1 MATQTVY
8 RVGNS
13 VAVTIPKEYQKE
25 LGIKSGSKVSW
36 KKTKQGLLLTSPKSE
51 TSLTPEFKEWLE
63 GISQN
68 EADLIKEL
76 AKK

>member
-1 MATQTVY
+1 MLTQKVY

-25 LGIKSGSKVSW
+25 LGIESGSKVSW
-36 KKTKQGLLLTSPKSE
+36 KKTKKGLLLTSQKAES
-51 TSLTPEFKEWLE
+51 SLTPEFKEWLD
-63 GISQN
+63 GIMQKES
-68 EADLIKEL
+68 DLIKEL